1 MVTGIGGEVL
11 AEASHGDRDQLR
23 IGTEGNPNDPFL
35 AGGDESFPISQS
47 DLDTNPKL
55 LGAESRPGSPS
66 RILVA
71 MVVRPR
77 KSFFPRAS
85 E

>member
-55 LGAESRPGSPS
+55 
-66 RILVA
+66 
-71 MVVRPR
+71 
-77 KSFFPRAS
+77 
-85 E
+85 